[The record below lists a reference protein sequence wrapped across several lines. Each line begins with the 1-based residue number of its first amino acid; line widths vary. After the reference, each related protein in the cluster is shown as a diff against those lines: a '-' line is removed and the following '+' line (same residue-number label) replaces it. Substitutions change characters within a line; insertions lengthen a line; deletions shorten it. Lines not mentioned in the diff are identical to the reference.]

1 MIHTL
6 KCPSCS
12 APVDF
17 DDKNEGRTMRCP
29 FCQNTMVIPDAL
41 RRDGGPQ
48 VVVSTF
54 GTRPRTVR
62 AGAATKYVL
71 AGIVVIILGSIFAV
85 TQVIN
90 TAINAGRP
98 EMPRPPNIVIPPIP
112 VFPPVPKTPDA
123 TPATP
128 GFANTI
134 LKFGSE
140 GIGPGSFTDARS
152 IAVDGDGRIYV
163 GDYTGGRVQVF
174 DAEGKFQTQ
183 WMVDPKMPLRGMA
196 ADRRGNV
203 FVVQSGKIQRY
214 EGATGKHLG
223 ELPYAEGWGFDN
235 VVSTPDGGLVAAWRK
250 HRDDIVRFDPNGK
263 VTKVMRSVISGQT
276 DESEL
281 DLRVAVDGLGNI
293 YALGTFTSLVFKFT
307 PDGRYV
313 NRFGGRGDQP
323 GQFRAAHAIAVDNQ
337 GRVYVS
343 DTKGIQVFDRDGRY
357 MDIFEPAPISFGMTF
372 NDRNELFVAARTHVL
387 KLVINKQP

>member
-17 DDKNEGRTMRCP
+17 DDKDEARTMRCP
-29 FCQNTMVIPDAL
+29 FCHNTMVVPDTL
-41 RRDGGPQ
+41 RRDKGSQ
-48 VVVSTF
+48 VVSTF
-54 GTRPRTVR
+54 GARPRTIH
-62 AGAATKYVL
+62 AGSTAKYVII
-71 AGIVVIILGSIFAV
+71 GIFVITLGSIFAV
-85 TQVIN
+85 LMVIN
-90 TAINAGRP
+90 SAINAGRP
-98 EMPRPPNIVIPPIP
+98 AVPPRPNIVIPPIP
-112 VFPPVPKTPDA
+112 NFPPLPKGAEA
-123 TPATP
+123 TPAPP
-128 GFANTI
+128 GFATTT

-152 IAVDGDGRIYV
+152 IAVDGEGRIYV

-203 FVVQSGKIQRY
+203 YVVQSGKIQRH

-223 ELPYAEGWGFDN
+223 ELAYADGWGFDN
-235 VVSTPDGGLVAAWRK
+235 VVTTPDGGLVAAWRR
-250 HRDDIVRFDPNGK
+250 HRDDIVRFDAAGR
-263 VTKVMRSVISGQT
+263 VTKVIRAAVSGQT

-293 YALGTFTSLVFKFT
+293 YALGTFTDSVFKFT
-307 PDGRYV
+307 PDGRFV
-313 NRFGGRGDQP
+313 NRFGGRGEQP
-323 GQFRAAHAIAVDNQ
+323 GQFRAPHAIAVDNQ

-343 DTKGIQVFDRDGRY
+343 DFKGVQVFDKDGRY
-357 MDIFEPAPISFGMTF
+357 VDLFKPAPVSFGMVF
-372 NDRNELFVAARTHVL
+372 DQNNQLHIAARTQVL
-387 KLVINKQP
+387 KCALNEKK

>member
-17 DDKNEGRTMRCP
+17 DDKQEGRTMRCP

-41 RRDGGPQ
+41 RRDEPPQ
-48 VVVSTF
+48 VIVSTF

-62 AGAATKYVL
+62 AGSVTKYVII
-71 AGIVVIILGSIFAV
+71 GIFVVTLGSIFAV
-85 TQVIN
+85 VQVIN
-90 TAINAGRP
+90 SAINAGRP
-98 EMPRPPNIVIPPIP
+98 AVTPPRPIVIPAIP
-112 VFPPVPKTPDA
+112 AFPPEPRKPDA
-123 TPATP
+123 PPAP
-128 GFANTI
+128 PAFADTI

-140 GIGPGSFTDARS
+140 GIGPGSFSDARS
-152 IAVDGDGRIYV
+152 IAVDGEGRIYV
-163 GDYTGGRVQVF
+163 GDYSGGRVQVF

-183 WMVDPKMPLRGMA
+183 WMVDQKMPLRGLA

-203 FVVQSGKIQRY
+203 YVVQSGKIQRY

-235 VVSTPDGGLVAAWRK
+235 VVVTPDGGLVAAWRK
-250 HRDDIVRFDPNGK
+250 HRDDIVRFDSSGK
-263 VTKVMRSVISGQT
+263 VSKVIRAAVSGQT

-293 YALGTFTSLVFKFT
+293 YALGTFTNSVFKFT

-313 NRFGGRGDQP
+313 NRFGGRGEQP
-323 GQFRAAHAIAVDNQ
+323 GQFRAPQSIAVDNQ

-343 DTKGIQVFDRDGRY
+343 DTKGVQVFDKDGRY
-357 MDIFEPAPISFGMTF
+357 LDIFKPAPIAFGMTF
-372 NDRNELFVAARTHVL
+372 DHHNQLHIAARTQVL
-387 KLVINKQP
+387 KCAINEKK

>member
-6 KCPSCS
+6 KCPSCG

-17 DDKNEGRTMRCP
+17 DDKNEAQTMRCP
-29 FCQNTMVIPDAL
+29 FCQNTMVVPDAL
-41 RRDGGPQ
+41 RKSPQ

-54 GTRPRTVR
+54 GKRTVR
-62 AGAATKYVL
+62 AGAAAKYVII
-71 AGIVVIILGSIFAV
+71 GVFVITLGSIFAV
-85 TQVIN
+85 VMVIN
-90 TAINAGRP
+90 SAINAGRP
-98 EMPRPPNIVIPPIP
+98 AITPRPNIVIPPIP
-112 VFPPVPKTPDA
+112 NFPHAPIVTDA
-123 TPATP
+123 TPTPPSFAT
-128 GFANTI
+128 TI

-203 FVVQSGKIQRY
+203 YVVQSGKIQRY

-223 ELPYAEGWGFDN
+223 ELAYADGWGFDN
-235 VVSTPDGGLVAAWRK
+235 VVTTPDGGLVAAWRK
-250 HRDDIVRFDPNGK
+250 HRDDIVRFDADGK
-263 VTKVMRSVISGQT
+263 VTKVIRSAVSGQT
-276 DESEL
+276 DQSEL

-293 YALGTFTSLVFKFT
+293 YALGTFTNSVFKFT
-307 PDGRYV
+307 PEGRYV
-313 NRFGGRGDQP
+313 NRFGGRGEQA
-323 GQFRAAHAIAVDNQ
+323 GQFRAPQAIAVDNQ

-343 DTKGIQVFDRDGRY
+343 DFKGVQVFDKDGRY
-357 MDIFEPAPISFGMTF
+357 IDVFKPASIAFGMIF
-372 NDRNELFVAARTHVL
+372 DQNNQLHIAARTQVL
-387 KLVINKQP
+387 KCALNEKK

>member
-17 DDKNEGRTMRCP
+17 DDKNDARTMRCP

-41 RRDGGPQ
+41 RRDRGPQ
-48 VVVSTF
+48 VVSTF
-54 GTRPRTVR
+54 GARPRTIH
-62 AGAATKYVL
+62 AGAAAKW
-71 AGIVVIILGSIFAV
+71 VIIGIFVVVLGSIFAV
-85 TQVIN
+85 VQVIKS
-90 TAINAGRP
+90 AIDAGRP
-98 EMPRPPNIVIPPIP
+98 AIAPRPPNIVIPPIP
-112 VFPPVPKTPDA
+112 AFPPDPKTPDA
-123 TPATP
+123 KPTPP
-128 GFANTI
+128 GFANVT

-152 IAVDGDGRIYV
+152 IAVDGEGRIYV
-163 GDYTGGRVQVF
+163 GDYTGGRIQVF

-183 WMVDPKMPLRGMA
+183 WMVDPKMPLRGLA

-203 FVVQSGKIQRY
+203 YVVQSGKIQRH

-223 ELPYAEGWGFDN
+223 ELAYPEGWGFDD
-235 VVSTPDGGLVAAWRK
+235 VVTTPDGGLVAAWRK

-263 VTKVMRSVISGQT
+263 VTRVVRAAVSGQT

-293 YALGTFTSLVFKFT
+293 YALGTFTNSVFKFT

-323 GQFRAAHAIAVDNQ
+323 GQFRSPQSIAVDNQ

-343 DTKGIQVFDRDGRY
+343 DFKGVQVFDTNGRY
-357 MDIFEPAPISFGMTF
+357 VDVFKPAPIAFGMVF
-372 NDRNELFVAARTHVL
+372 DQNNQLHVAARTQVL
-387 KLVINKQP
+387 KCALNDKK

>member
-41 RRDGGPQ
+41 RRDEAPQ
-48 VVVSTF
+48 VIVSTF

-62 AGAATKYVL
+62 MGSATKYVIV
-71 AGIVVIILGSIFAV
+71 GIFAVTLGSIFAV
-85 TQVIN
+85 VMVIKS
-90 TAINAGRP
+90 AINAGSP
-98 EMPRPPNIVIPPIP
+98 PITPRPNIVIPPIP
-112 VFPPVPKTPDA
+112 AFPPAPRTAEA

-128 GFANTI
+128 SFATTV

-152 IAVDGDGRIYV
+152 IAGDGEGRIYV

-183 WMVDPKMPLRGMA
+183 WMVDPKMPLRGLA

-203 FVVQSGKIQRY
+203 YVVQSGKIQRH

-223 ELPYAEGWGFDN
+223 ELAHPEGWGFDN
-235 VVSTPDGGLVAAWRK
+235 LVVTPDGGLVAAWHK

-263 VTKVMRSVISGQT
+263 VTKVMRSVVSGQT

-281 DLRVAVDGLGNI
+281 DLHVAVDGLGNI

-343 DTKGIQVFDRDGRY
+343 DSKGVQVFDKDGRY
-357 MDIFEPAPISFGMTF
+357 LDIFKPAPVAFGMTF
-372 NDRNELFVAARTHVL
+372 DQNNQLHIAARTQVL
-387 KLVINKQP
+387 KCVLNEKK

>member
-6 KCPSCS
+6 KCPSCA

-17 DDKNEGRTMRCP
+17 DDKNNARTMRCP
-29 FCQNTMVIPDAL
+29 FCQNTMVVPDAL
-41 RRDGGPQ
+41 RRDEAPQ

-54 GTRPRTVR
+54 GTRPRSGS
-62 AGAATKYVL
+62 AKYVIV
-71 AGIVVIILGSIFAV
+71 GIFVVVLGGIFAV
-85 TQVIN
+85 VQVIN
-90 TAINAGRP
+90 SAINAARP
-98 EMPRPPNIVIPPIP
+98 AVPPRPNIVIPP
-112 VFPPVPKTPDA
+112 FPPDPKKPDA
-123 TPATP
+123 TPAP
-128 GFANTI
+128 PSFVNTI

-152 IAVDGDGRIYV
+152 IAVDGEGRIYV
-163 GDYTGGRVQVF
+163 GEYTGGRVQVF

-203 FVVQSGKIQRY
+203 YVVQSGKIQRY

-223 ELPYAEGWGFDN
+223 ELAYAEGWGFDDI
-235 VVSTPDGGLVAAWRK
+235 VTTPDGGLVAAWRK
-250 HRDDIVRFDPNGK
+250 HRDDIVRFDSDGK
-263 VTKVMRSVISGQT
+263 VSKVIRSAVSGQT

-293 YALGTFTSLVFKFT
+293 YALGTFTDSVFRFT

-323 GQFRAAHAIAVDNQ
+323 GQFRSPQSIAVDNQ

-343 DTKGIQVFDRDGRY
+343 DFKGVQVFDNNGRY
-357 MDIFEPAPISFGMTF
+357 IDVFKPTSIAFGMIF
-372 NDRNELFVAARTHVL
+372 DQHNQLHIAARTQVL
-387 KLVINKQP
+387 KCALNEKK